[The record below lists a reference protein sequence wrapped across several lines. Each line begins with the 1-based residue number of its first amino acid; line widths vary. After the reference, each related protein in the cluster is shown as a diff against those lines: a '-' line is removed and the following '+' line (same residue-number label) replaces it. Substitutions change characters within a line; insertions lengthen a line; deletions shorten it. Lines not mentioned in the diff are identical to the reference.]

1 MEDLNLVF
9 GTPRPVALVTGS
21 GAPRIGNCIARTLFA
36 RGYRVALHAR
46 ESIADAHTT
55 ADELDA
61 GGSDTLVLSGNLA
74 DEAAAYALIDGAHD
88 HFGRLDVLVNC
99 AAIWHARTLEE
110 TTAQDLRDHFDT
122 NTLASFLCA
131 QRAGL
136 IMTGQSHG
144 GAIINLGDWAT
155 TRPYPDYAAY
165 FPSKGAIPTMT
176 RSLAV
181 ELSRRNPRI
190 RVSAVLPGPAMLP
203 DTLSQAERENAI
215 HATLLQKAGSP
226 EDIANAVAFL
236 AESTFITGVCLPVDG
251 GRSISPN

>member
-9 GTPRPVALVTGS
+9 GTSRPVALITGS

-36 RGYRVALHAR
+36 RGYRVVLHAR

-61 GGSDTLVLSGNLA
+61 GGSDTLVLSGDLT
-74 DEAAAYALIDGAHD
+74 DESEAYSVVDRARD
-88 HFGRLDVLVNC
+88 HFGRLDVLVNS
-99 AAIWHARTLEE
+99 AASWNSRPLEE
-110 TTAQDLRDHFDT
+110 TTAEDLRDHFEA
-122 NTLASFLCA
+122 NTVASFLCA

-136 IMTGQSHG
+136 IMSGQSHG

-155 TRPYPDYAAY
+155 VRPYLDYAAY

-181 ELSRRNPRI
+181 ELSSRNSRI
-190 RVSAVLPGPAMLP
+190 RVNAVLPGPAMLP
-203 DTLSQAERENAI
+203 GTLSQTEHKKAI
-215 HATLLQKAGSP
+215 HATLLQKAGRP

-236 AESTFITGVCLPVDG
+236 AESTFITGVSLPVDG
-251 GRSISPN
+251 GRSIGSQ

>member
-9 GTPRPVALVTGS
+9 GTPRPVALITGS

-36 RGYRVALHAR
+36 HGYRVVLHAR

-61 GGSDTLVLSGNLA
+61 GGSDTLVLSGDLT
-74 DEAAAYALIDGAHD
+74 DESEAHAVVDGARD

-99 AAIWHARTLEE
+99 AAIWHSRPLEE
-110 TTAQDLRDHFDT
+110 TTAQDLRDHFDA
-122 NTLASFLCA
+122 NAVASFLCA

-136 IMTGQSHG
+136 IMSGQSHG

-155 TRPYPDYAAY
+155 LRPYLGYAAY

-181 ELSRRNPRI
+181 ELSRRNSRI
-190 RVSAVLPGPAMLP
+190 RVNAVLPGPAMLP
-203 DTLSQAERENAI
+203 GTLSQTEHDKAI
-215 HATLLQKAGSP
+215 QATLLQKAGRP
-226 EDIANAVAFL
+226 EDIANAVTFL
-236 AESTFITGVCLPVDG
+236 AQSTFITGVSLPVDG
-251 GRSISPN
+251 GRSIGSQ

>member
-9 GTPRPVALVTGS
+9 GTRRPVALITGS
-21 GAPRIGNCIARTLFA
+21 GAPRIGNCVARTLFA
-36 RGYRVALHAR
+36 RGYRVVLHAR
-46 ESIADAHTT
+46 ASIADAHTT

-61 GGSDTLVLSGNLA
+61 GGSDTLVLAGNLT
-74 DEAAAYALIDGAHD
+74 DEPEAHALVDGARD

-99 AAIWHARTLEE
+99 AAIWQSRTLEE
-110 TTAQDLRDHFDT
+110 TTAQDVRDHFEA
-122 NTLASFLCA
+122 NTVASFLCA

-155 TRPYPDYAAY
+155 VRPYLDYAAY

-181 ELSRRNPRI
+181 ELAHRNPRI
-190 RVSAVLPGPAMLP
+190 RVNAVLPGPAMLP
-203 DTLSQAERENAI
+203 DTLSQTEREKAI
-215 HATLLQKAGSP
+215 HATLLQKSGRP
-226 EDIANAVAFL
+226 DDIANAVAFL

>member
-1 MEDLNLVF
+1 MI
-9 GTPRPVALVTGS
+9 TGS

-36 RGYRVALHAR
+36 RGYRVVLHAR

-61 GGSDTLVLSGNLA
+61 GGSDTLVLSGDLT
-74 DEAAAYALIDGAHD
+74 DESEAYSVVDRARD
-88 HFGRLDVLVNC
+88 HFGRLDVLVNS
-99 AAIWHARTLEE
+99 AASWNSRSLEE
-110 TTAQDLRDHFDT
+110 TTAEDLRDHFEA
-122 NTLASFLCA
+122 NTVASFLCA

-136 IMTGQSHG
+136 IMSGQSHG

-155 TRPYPDYAAY
+155 VRPYLDYAAY

-181 ELSRRNPRI
+181 ELSSRNSRI
-190 RVSAVLPGPAMLP
+190 RVNAVLPGPAMLP
-203 DTLSQAERENAI
+203 GTLSQTEHKKAI
-215 HATLLQKAGSP
+215 HATLLQKAGRP

-236 AESTFITGVCLPVDG
+236 AESTFITGVSLPVDG
-251 GRSISPN
+251 GRSIGSQ